1 MELPLQAFRNFCAY
15 FTTYLTIMQE
25 RQHPQI
31 RILDTTL
38 RDGEQSPGCSMS
50 LESKL
55 LMSRQLDRLGVDVI
69 EAGFP
74 VTCKDE
80 FEAVLAISNQVR
92 RPIIAALARACREDI
107 DIAWQSLRDAAQARI
122 HVFLPVS
129 DIHLKHKLGISRFE
143 AIRKVRDSVRYA
155 KRLCEDIEFS
165 PEDATRTDLP
175 FLCSIVEAAIEEGAT
190 TVNIP
195 DTVGYAT
202 PIEIARIIETIRE
215 RVRNIDSVIIS
226 IHCHDDLGLA
236 VANSIAAIEAGA
248 RQVECT
254 INGIGERAGNASLE
268 EVIMLLNVRADFL
281 PYRTTVITEQLYP
294 SSQLLTRIT
303 GIKVQPN
310 KAIVGSNAFAHEAG
324 IHQHGI
330 IKNPLTYEIMTPQSV
345 GAPETRLILG
355 KHSGRHALAHRYEQL
370 GYNLSKYQ
378 LDCIYLNYLGLIE
391 QHQAIDDQILL
402 DLVPDEVQCKR
413 TLKRP

>member
-1 MELPLQAFRNFCAY
+1 LHCLFDHF
-15 FTTYLTIMQE
+15 IMQE
-25 RQHPQI
+25 SQRTQI

-55 LMSRQLDRLGVDVI
+55 LMSGQLDRLGVDVI

-74 VTCKDE
+74 VTCKGE
-80 FEAVLAISNQVR
+80 FEAVQAIANQVR
-92 RPIIAALARACREDI
+92 RPIIAALARARREDI
-107 DIAWQSLRDAAQARI
+107 DIAWQSLHDAARSRI

-143 AIRKVRDSVRYA
+143 AIKKARESIRYA
-155 KRLCEDIEFS
+155 KGLCDDIEFS
-165 PEDATRTDLP
+165 PEDATRADLT
-175 FLCSIVEAAIEEGAT
+175 FLCSIVEAVIEEGAT

-202 PIEIARIIETIRE
+202 PIEITRIIGTIRE
-215 RVRNIDSVIIS
+215 RVRSIDSVTIS

-248 RQVECT
+248 LQVECT

-268 EVIMLLNVRADFL
+268 EIIMLLHVRADIL
-281 PYRTTVITEQLYP
+281 PYRTSIITEQLYP
-294 SSQLLTRIT
+294 SSQLLTQIT

-310 KAIVGSNAFAHEAG
+310 KAIVGSNAFSHEAG

-345 GAPETRLILG
+345 GASETRLVLG

-370 GYNLSKYQ
+370 GYNLLKYQ
-378 LDCIYLNYLGLIE
+378 LDCIYSRYLELIE
-391 QHQAIDDQILL
+391 QHQPIHDQILL
-402 DLVPDEVQCKR
+402 DLVHDEVQRQR
-413 TLKRP
+413 TRRNHK